1 LAECVDCNKRGPRF
15 QIHQRSDRSGPI
27 ARYTEGEIFFT
38 AIVISPLKSPSMK
51 PSITSV
57 PQLYRNAMR
66 WTEIASVLSKYGL
79 ANWMSRFNIDFISER
94 LKSPDGEKLNSL
106 THPNRVRLAMTELGS
121 TFIKFGQL
129 LGTRPDLIG
138 TEMANE
144 LSRLQS
150 AAPADDFE
158 KVKETIEA
166 EQRRVLE
173 ELFHEFDPTPIASA
187 SIGQAHRATIKAC
200 DHPAYAHLA
209 GENKELIDVVV
220 KVQHHGIDRILEAD
234 LDILAGLAQLAER
247 IDDFRNYL
255 LVSSGT

>member
-1 LAECVDCNKRGPRF
+1 
-15 QIHQRSDRSGPI
+15 
-27 ARYTEGEIFFT
+27 
-38 AIVISPLKSPSMK
+38 MK

-106 THPNRVRLAMTELGS
+106 THPCRVRLAMTELGS

-129 LGTRPDLIG
+129 LSTRPDVIG

-150 AAPADDFE
+150 ATPADDFE
-158 KVKETIEA
+158 KVKATIEA
-166 EQRRVLE
+166 EQGRALE

-187 SIGQAHRATIKAC
+187 SIGQAHRATIKVSA
-200 DHPAYAHLA
+200 HPAYAHLA
-209 GENKELIDVVV
+209 GKDNDLIEVIV
-220 KVQHHGIDRILEAD
+220 KVQHHGCLLYTSPSPRDR
-234 LDILAGLAQLAER
+234 G
-247 IDDFRNYL
+247 
-255 LVSSGT
+255 